1 MKNEKKSDFIWD
13 TTTDYEEYPT
23 LIKKIFL
30 KFYFKKEKK
39 FHNWLSLISL
49 KHQNDIDWWVT
60 NPLVETYSSHYINH
74 FV

>member
-30 KFYFKKEKK
+30 KFYLKEEKN
-39 FHNWLSLISL
+39 FIIGYL
-49 KHQNDIDWWVT
+49 
-60 NPLVETYSSHYINH
+60 
-74 FV
+74 